1 MFDEDE
7 DVKKRDVIS
16 TGHGEIDR
24 KLGGGIPLGSLTLI
38 EGESDAG
45 KSVLC
50 QQMMWG
56 SLNSQFKVL
65 LFTTENT
72 VRSMTTQMESLGL
85 NILDHL
91 LLGWFKIYTM
101 KPSQIRASN
110 HNAFDIILETVQR
123 HPLYEL
129 IVIDSLTPLVSHS
142 SDEDILGYFERCKVL
157 CDDGKTIINVA
168 HTYAFNQDIMI
179 RLRSACDAHFKL
191 LIEKVGD
198 KLVKTLEV
206 CKIKGAAQNTGNIL
220 TFDIEP
226 EIGMKIMPISRAKA

>member
-110 HNAFDIILETVQR
+110 HNAFDIILETMQQ

-157 CDDGKTIINVA
+157 CDDGRTIINVA